1 MDQKEKNKGLSAS
14 VSDYISIARPDHWF
28 KNVFILPGL
37 IVPFGLSPNIKFP
50 SIWSFLAGVAS
61 ICLIASSNYVINETL
76 DAPS

>member
-37 IVPFGLSPNIKFP
+37 IVPFGLS
-50 SIWSFLAGVAS
+50 LG
-61 ICLIASSNYVINETL
+61 
-76 DAPS
+76 